1 MSLKEEIRVNGKKYV
16 KKKSVCWG
24 QENVIAQ
31 EMTSTPVHEGYSLL
45 IQTLP
50 FVLVQD
56 PSKKET
62 TDLNSKTIS
71 VAEQG

>member
-31 EMTSTPVHEGYSLL
+31 EMTSTPILCS
-45 IQTLP
+45 IQMLP

-56 PSKKET
+56 PSKKEI